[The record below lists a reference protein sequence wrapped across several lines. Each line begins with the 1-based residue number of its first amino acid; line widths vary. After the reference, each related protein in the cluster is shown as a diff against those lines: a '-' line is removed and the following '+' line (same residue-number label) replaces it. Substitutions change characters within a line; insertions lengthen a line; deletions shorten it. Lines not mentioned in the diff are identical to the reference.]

1 MPSLLLVVF
10 LLQLFIHL
18 VNTVGA
24 PVITEFVCPSSRACV
39 YDLLNSCLH
48 VHLAMDTL

>member
-24 PVITEFVCPSSRACV
+24 PVITEFVNTPSPTPP
-39 YDLLNSCLH
+39 
-48 VHLAMDTL
+48 TLFSKRER